1 MAPRVKNSDGGEG
14 GGEMKE
20 MRFRGVR
27 KRPWGRYAA
36 EIRDPAKKSRVWLGT
51 FDTAEEAA
59 RAYDTAAL
67 QFRGPKAKTNFPIFT
82 AAAGA
87 GTAPSSPS
95 TSSSG
100 SGNTVESS
108 TPSAPPPLE
117 LELGHAAA
125 RLPFLHTRPFLFLG
139 AASRSDAA
147 AALTGFKGI
156 GTRVSPRAMA
166 AQAERLPFDLDLNLP
181 PPPEVA

>member
-1 MAPRVKNSDGGEG
+1 MSPRAKNSDGGEG
-14 GGEMKE
+14 GGETKE

-95 TSSSG
+95 SSG

-125 RLPFLHTRPFLFLG
+125 RFPFLHARPFLFLG

-147 AALTGFKGI
+147 AAALTGFKGI
-156 GTRVSPRAMA
+156 GTRVSPTVMA
-166 AQAERLPFDLDLNLP
+166 AQARRLPFDLDLNLP

>member
-1 MAPRVKNSDGGEG
+1 
-14 GGEMKE
+14 

-82 AAAGA
+82 AA
-87 GTAPSSPS
+87 PSSPS
-95 TSSSG
+95 RSG
-100 SGNTVESS
+100 SGSTVESS
-108 TPSAPPPLE
+108 TPSAPRPLD

-125 RLPFLHTRPFLFLG
+125 RLPFLHARPFLFLDS
-139 AASRSDAA
+139 AARSDA
-147 AALTGFKGI
+147 AALTGFKGFE
-156 GTRVSPRAMA
+156 TRVSPTAMA
-166 AQAERLPFDLDLNLP
+166 AQARRLPFDVDLNLP

>member
-1 MAPRVKNSDGGEG
+1 MSPRAKNSDGGEG
-14 GGEMKE
+14 GGETKE

-95 TSSSG
+95 SSG

-117 LELGHAAA
+117 IELGHAAA
-125 RLPFLHTRPFLFLG
+125 RFPFLHARPFLFLG

-147 AALTGFKGI
+147 AAALTGFKGI
-156 GTRVSPRAMA
+156 GTRVSPTVMA
-166 AQAERLPFDLDLNLP
+166 AQARRLPFDLDLNLP